1 MKPDISII
9 VPLYNEV
16 DNVAPLHARLMEAVS
31 ALGIPFEIVYVDDG
45 SRDTTFAT
53 LRAVTGSDE
62 QAVLIRFRRNFGQTA
77 AIAAGVAQA
86 RGDIIVLMD
95 ADLQNDPAD
104 IPLLLAKMREGYDV
118 VSGWRRNR
126 QDPFFSR
133 RLPSIAANWLIAR
146 LTGVPLHD
154 LGCTLKAYHSDVIK
168 HIALYGEM
176 HRLIPIYAAWVGAHI
191 AEVPVQHHPRLHGHS
206 KYGGW
211 TRTFKVLLDLLTA
224 LFLGKFG
231 TKPLYFFGWLAALL
245 CGFGMLCGLIVLYLR
260 LEFGFYAHRNP
271 LLLLAVFVFLLGVQ
285 SLTFGLLA
293 EMNVRIYHESQ
304 GKPVYFIQDVVRA
317 APEPQR

>member
-9 VPLYNEV
+9 IPLYNEAE
-16 DNVAPLHARLMEAVS
+16 NVAPLHAKLIEVASV
-31 ALGIPFEIVYVDDG
+31 LKIPLEIVYVDDG
-45 SRDTTFAT
+45 SHDATFAT
-53 LRAVTGSDE
+53 LRTVTGADE
-62 QAVLIRFRRNFGQTA
+62 RVVLIRFRRNFGQTA

-86 RGDIIVLMD
+86 AGDIIILMD

-104 IPLLLAKMREGYDV
+104 IPLLIAKMHEGYDV
-118 VSGWRRNR
+118 VSGWRRDR
-126 QDPFFSR
+126 KEPFFRR
-133 RLPSIAANWLIAR
+133 RLPSIVANWLIAR

-154 LGCTLKAYHSDVIK
+154 LGCTLKAYRIEVIK
-168 HIALYGEM
+168 HISLYGEM
-176 HRLIPIYAAWVGAHI
+176 HRLIPIYASWVGARI
-191 AEVPVQHHPRLHGHS
+191 AELPVQHHPRLHGHS

-211 TRTFKVLLDLLTA
+211 TRTLKVLLDLMTA
-224 LFLGKFG
+224 LFLGGYG
-231 TKPLYFFGWLAALL
+231 TKPMYFFGRFGALL
-245 CGFGMLCGLIVLYLR
+245 CGLGVVCGLIVVYQMFEL
-260 LEFGFYAHRNP
+260 GVYAHRNP

-304 GKPVYFIQDVVRA
+304 GKPVYFIREIVRG

>member
-1 MKPDISII
+1 MKPDISIVI
-9 VPLYNEV
+9 PLYNEA
-16 DNVAPLHARLMEAVS
+16 DNVVPLHARLMEAAS
-31 ALGIPFEIVYVDDG
+31 ALGLPFEIIYVDDG
-45 SRDTTFAT
+45 SRDVTFAT
-53 LRAVTGSDE
+53 LQMVTGTDE

-77 AIAAGVAQA
+77 AIAAGVEQA
-86 RGDIIVLMD
+86 TGDIIILMD

-104 IPLLLAKMREGYDV
+104 IHLLLAKMHEGYDV
-118 VSGWRRNR
+118 VSGWRRDR

-154 LGCTLKAYHSDVIK
+154 LGCTLKAYRSEVIK
-168 HIALYGEM
+168 NIALYGEM
-176 HRLIPIYAAWVGAHI
+176 HRLIPIYASWVGAGI
-191 AEVPVQHHPRLHGHS
+191 AEIPVQHHPRLHGRS

-224 LFLGKFG
+224 LFLGRYG
-231 TKPLYFFGWLAALL
+231 TKPLYFFGGLAALL
-245 CGFGMLCGLIVLYLR
+245 CGCGALCGLVVLYQRFEL
-260 LEFGFYAHRNP
+260 GFYAHRNP

-285 SLTFGLLA
+285 LLTFGLLA

-304 GKPVYFIQDVVRA
+304 GKPVYFIHEVVRA
-317 APEPQR
+317 APESQR

>member
-1 MKPDISII
+1 MKPDISIVI
-9 VPLYNEV
+9 PLYNEV
-16 DNVAPLHARLMEAVS
+16 DNVAPLHARLMEAAS
-31 ALGIPFEIVYVDDG
+31 ALGVPFELVYVDDG
-45 SRDTTFAT
+45 SRDATFAT
-53 LRAVTGSDE
+53 LRTVTCTDE
-62 QAVLIRFRRNFGQTA
+62 QALLIRFRRNFGQTA

-86 RGDIIVLMD
+86 SGDIIVLMD

-104 IPLLLAKMREGYDV
+104 IPLLLAKMHEGYDV
-118 VSGWRRNR
+118 VSGWRRDR

-154 LGCTLKAYHSDVIK
+154 LGCTLKAYRSEVIK
-168 HIALYGEM
+168 NIALYGEM
-176 HRLIPIYAAWVGAHI
+176 HRLIPIYASWVGARI
-191 AEVPVQHHPRLHGHS
+191 AEVPVQHYSRLHGHS

-224 LFLGKFG
+224 LFLGGYG
-231 TKPLYFFGWLAALL
+231 TKPMYFFGWLAALL
-245 CGFGMLCGLIVLYLR
+245 CGSGTLCGLIVLYER
-260 LEFGFYAHRNP
+260 LGLGIYAHRNP

-304 GKPVYFIQDVVRA
+304 DKPVYFIHEVVRA